1 MEAMMKK
8 LILIALAGI
17 AGASIAAQPAGDLS
31 PKDESELA
39 RALGNRVA
47 GPPTSCV
54 HQRDIRSSRSIGD
67 GLIVFQGRN
76 NSIVYLN
83 EPRARCAGLTRNSAL
98 ITRTYSTKLCA
109 GDIAEIVEPVSGA
122 GFGSCVLGDFT
133 PYRR

>member
-1 MEAMMKK
+1 MKK
-8 LILIALAGI
+8 LLLIALAGI
-17 AGASIAAQPAGDLS
+17 AGASIAAQSAGELD
-31 PKDESELA
+31 PRDQDELA

-67 GLIVFQGRN
+67 SLIVFQGRN

-98 ITRTYSTKLCA
+98 VTRTYSNKLCA